1 MVRTIMVWL
10 VGSGVPAVSIALT
23 MIAQT
28 FMHNLITTQFGFR
41 VLLVSA
47 TTLVFGFI
55 RSLM

>member
-1 MVRTIMVWL
+1 MVWL